1 MKGKNRGFKISLLL
15 IIASFIL
22 IGSGIY
28 VGYVTTPKRVF
39 QTSIKSLTNSINF
52 ETVKEKV
59 TVAENFTLES
69 AMKINATSEYLTKKS
84 TLDQDYLKYVNL
96 LKNLNNTDNQL
107 AISKDNKNKELLLTI
122 NSSLKN
128 QPLLN
133 QKYYIK
139 EATEYYY
146 VAGLKNTYINNGNN
160 NYFESSANF
169 KTPKENINYLF
180 NFIITSLKN
189 NIHNK
194 YFTTSQI
201 ETTIDNKKRVYN
213 KVSLGISNKNINE
226 IILAIKEDLQNDKIA
241 HDTLNK
247 IPYDFQLFK
256 KTGLLSSNDEIIL
269 NIYTDRI
276 KYKAYKYEL
285 ILKKDEKNITINY
298 ELPNNQGT
306 ILKNN
311 ELLYTYTIDRKNS
324 GLKINIFSEEN
335 VNIGYI
341 VLSNTDNYQEI
352 VLDFNDKNLN
362 ILINYQN
369 ELKELERNYSYSHL
383 NQFNLRIINNNLELI
398 NLNYTI
404 DTIIKNET
412 SIAEDISTS
421 IFKSSVTDLEREN
434 YSKQLIDNF
443 NKLYQ

>member
-1 MKGKNRGFKISLLL
+1 MKGKNRGFKIGLLL

-28 VGYVTTPKRVF
+28 VGYAITPKRVF
-39 QTSIKSLTNSINF
+39 QTSIKSLTNSIYF

-59 TVAENFTLES
+59 TVPESFTIES
-69 AMKINATSEYLTKKS
+69 AMKINATSEYLLKKS
-84 TLDQDYLKYVNL
+84 SINQDYLKYVNL
-96 LKNLNNTDNQL
+96 LKNLNNIDNQL
-107 AISKDNKNKELLLTI
+107 TISRDNKNKELLLTI
-122 NSSLKN
+122 DSSLKN

-146 VAGLKNTYINNGNN
+146 AAGLKNTYINNGNN
-160 NYFESSANF
+160 NYFESLANF

-180 NFIITSLKN
+180 NFILTSLKN
-189 NIHNK
+189 NIHDK

-201 ETTIDNKKRVYN
+201 ETTIDNKKQVYN
-213 KVSLGISNKNINE
+213 KVSLSISNKNINE
-226 IILAIKEDLQNDKIA
+226 IILAIKEDLENDKIA

-247 IPYDFQLFK
+247 IPYDFQLVK
-256 KTGLLSSNDEIIL
+256 KDGLLSSNDEIIL

-285 ILKKDEKNITINY
+285 IFKKDEKNITINY

-311 ELLYTYTIDRKNS
+311 ELLYKYTIDRKNS

-341 VLSNTDNYQEI
+341 VLSNIDNYQEI
-352 VLDFNDKNLN
+352 GLDFNDKNLN
-362 ILINYQN
+362 IFINYQK

-421 IFKSSVTDLEREN
+421 ILKSSVTNLEKEN